1 MQVEAH
7 AKLNLTFEVLGKR
20 ADGYHEVKT
29 VMQTVGLSDLISFE
43 PWPTLQVDCD
53 SQELS
58 GEANF
63 VWAAAQSLAR
73 SRGILPRAR
82 IRIQKRIPVA
92 MGLGGGSSD
101 AAAALQALNELWET
115 NASGEELAELAS
127 GIGSDVTFFLSGGT
141 ALAEGRGEII
151 SRMPQLPPF
160 NLTLIFPDLVI
171 SEKTRLMYSRL
182 TSAHYSDGGITRR
195 LVLLLSGGG
204 FMVESIRD
212 CVFNVF
218 RDVAEWE
225 FPLLAEM
232 RRTVQEQGGPELHLC
247 GAGPAMFAIPS
258 SESEHRAVA
267 DALQPMGAGVYLVTT
282 VG

>member
-1 MQVEAH
+1 MQVDAH

-29 VMQTVGLSDLISFE
+29 VMQTIGLSDQITFE

-53 SQELS
+53 SRELS
-58 GEANF
+58 GEANL
-63 VWAAAQSLAR
+63 VWKAAQGLAR
-73 SRGILPRAR
+73 QRGIQPRAR

-101 AAAALQALNELWET
+101 AAAALRALNKLWET
-115 NASGEELAELAS
+115 NASDEVLAEIAGS
-127 GIGSDVTFFLSGGT
+127 IGSDVSFFLSGGT
-141 ALAEGRGEII
+141 ALAEGRGEIV
-151 SRMPQLPPF
+151 SPMPPLPRV
-160 NLTLIFPDLVI
+160 NLTLVFPDLLI
-171 SEKTRLMYSRL
+171 TDKTRRMYSRL
-182 TSAHYSDGGITRR
+182 TPAHYSDGGITRR

-204 FMVESIRD
+204 FVVESIRD

-218 RDVAEWE
+218 QDVAEWE
-225 FPLLAEM
+225 FPELARM
-232 RRTVQEQGGPELHLC
+232 RRTVLDQGGPELHLC

-267 DALQPMGAGVYLVTT
+267 DALQPAGAGVYLVTT
-282 VG
+282 VA